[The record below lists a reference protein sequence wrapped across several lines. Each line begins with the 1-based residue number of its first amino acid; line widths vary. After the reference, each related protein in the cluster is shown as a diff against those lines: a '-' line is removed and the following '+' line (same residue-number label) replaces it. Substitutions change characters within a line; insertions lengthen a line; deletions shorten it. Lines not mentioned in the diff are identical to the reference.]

1 MNGNDSILLEEVEIG
16 IGPNAVVLV
25 DALAHV
31 DWYVSGSDLTWRVTS
46 WTDKEGARFFHW
58 AEQELARQLGD
69 EVFLRNRDYIERT
82 IIERNGIVLD
92 DPNAEH
98 RHSKLELVR

>member
-1 MNGNDSILLEEVEIG
+1 MNGNDAILFEEVEIG
-16 IGPNAVVLV
+16 IGPNAVVPV

-31 DWYVSGSDLTWRVTS
+31 DWYVSGGELTWS
-46 WTDKEGARFFHW
+46 ISQWTDAKGRRFYHW
-58 AEQELARQLGD
+58 AEQELSRQLGD
-69 EVFLRNRDYIERT
+69 HVFLYERGYIKTT

-98 RHSKLELVR
+98 RHSQREMV

>member
-1 MNGNDSILLEEVEIG
+1 MNGNDAILFEEVEIG

-31 DWYVSGSDLTWRVTS
+31 DWYVSLGELTWRVTS

-69 EVFLRNRDYIERT
+69 EVFLRNSRFIERT
-82 IIERNGIVLD
+82 IIERNGIVLGD
-92 DPNAEH
+92 ANAEH
-98 RHSKLELVR
+98 RHSQREIV